1 MNRLRI
7 LIYMHNTIIEPYKAA
22 VGHSYS
28 DFISDAQKIL
38 SGEPVESIKVI
49 RLTSEL
55 NNFSKGSE
63 LSSYI
68 MDSFLADNLKDGRE
82 ISEQGFTVFQ
92 NYGTSFTSFD
102 ARGSIP
108 LRYPPR
114 EVYRDVPYQ
123 FIFGNNKGGFL
134 ANLGF
139 EPIQGGILV
148 SQIQGVKHAAYVL
161 GDLKW
166 SRMLLSITE
175 EWAYQFDIPRVCVL
189 PSNRNK
195 WGMVQGHKSG
205 MLIYDVTAKRMGYDY
220 DSKRE
225 VYIKRLN
232 TQKITDDFVPQS
244 CK

>member
-1 MNRLRI
+1 
-7 LIYMHNTIIEPYKAA
+7 MHNQIIEPYKAA

-38 SGEPVESIKVI
+38 SNEPIESAKVTH
-49 RLTSEL
+49 LASEL
-55 NNFSKGSE
+55 DNFSNGSE
-63 LSSYI
+63 LSSYVV
-68 MDSFLADNLKDGRE
+68 DSFLADNLKEGRE

-92 NYGTSFTSFD
+92 NYGTSFTSFEG
-102 ARGSIP
+102 RKSIP
-108 LRYPPR
+108 LRHLTR

-123 FIFGNNKGGFL
+123 FIFGSNKKGFL
-134 ANLGF
+134 ANIGF

-148 SQIQGVKHAAYVL
+148 SQIQGVKNAACVL

-175 EWAYQFDIPRVCVL
+175 EWAYQFDIPKVCVL
-189 PSNRNK
+189 PSTRNK
-195 WGMVQGHKSG
+195 WSSVNSFTSG
-205 MLIYDVTAKRMGYDY
+205 KLIYDITAERMGYDY

-225 VYIKRLN
+225 VYLKRLN
-232 TQKITDDFVPQS
+232 AQRINDDFVPHS